1 MPVYQDKDKNG
12 KIIKTKDGRSWYFK
26 VYKNGKAC
34 KSKRYLTKREA
45 KDEEAVFLL
54 KRDLSPGF
62 DKRNCS
68 IGSGYPADPLFP
80 GGDHRGAGP
89 RCGAD

>member
-54 KRDLSPGF
+54 KRDIPYNKPFNLVAKDYFENLERIRKTSTHTTYLK
-62 DKRNCS
+62 DYIS
-68 IGSGYPADPLFP
+68 
-80 GGDHRGAGP
+80 H
-89 RCGAD
+89 